1 MSENKEPKFVS
12 AVVYVHN
19 NASDIEQKLALIDEE
34 LSTHFERYEIICVND
49 ASTDASVESIKKFSK
64 RISAGALT
72 IINLSFYHGLESSMT
87 AGVDLAIGDFVY
99 EFDTLNTDFPKEII
113 SDIYVHCLSGYDIVS
128 AGPEKNPRIS
138 SKIYYRI
145 FNSALHAPRS
155 LEHDTVRIV
164 TRRALNRV
172 HGMSHT
178 IPYRKALYATCGLKM
193 DVLHYR
199 APEKSEDSRTTR
211 EKTGFAFHSLVLFT
225 SLAYKIAFALSVI
238 MMIFAVGVGIY
249 AGVTFFGGGNPI
261 DGWTST
267 MLFLSAG
274 FFGIFVLLG
283 IILKYLSVVV
293 DLVFSKQK
301 YFVESVEKVNNRR

>member
-19 NASDIEQKLALIDEE
+19 NESVVEQKLSLIDSE
-34 LSTHFERYEIICVND
+34 LSAHFERYEIICVND
-49 ASTDASVESIKKFSK
+49 ASTDSSVDSIKQFSK
-64 RISAGALT
+64 KISAGALT
-72 IINLSFYHGLESSMT
+72 VINLSFYHGLESAMT

-99 EFDTLNTDFPKEII
+99 EFDTLGADFPKETIT
-113 SDIYVHCLSGYDIVS
+113 DIYSHCLTGYDIVS
-128 AGPEKNPRIS
+128 AGPEKNPRFA
-138 SKIYYRI
+138 SKIYYKI
-145 FNSALHAPRS
+145 FNSALNAPHA
-155 LEHDTVRIV
+155 LEHDVVRIV

-172 HGMSHT
+172 HGMSQT
-178 IPYRKALYATCGLKM
+178 IPYRKALYATCGLKTA
-193 DVLHYR
+193 VLHYR
-199 APEKSEDSRTTR
+199 TTEKSEDKRTTG

-249 AGVTFFGGGNPI
+249 ACVTFFGGGNPI

-293 DLVFSKQK
+293 DLVFNKQK